1 MFGDGNDLLNEK
13 GLGKALDLLQELERN
28 TSDEV
33 RKQRLHARITIKI
46 GITLQPGNVSDRMKL
61 KMQGVTSDVSQGGC
75 MALFPLPCTVGDVY
89 QLTFDKSVL
98 DAPVT
103 FARCVRC
110 RLIREDAFEAGFSF
124 FRPIMLPGELL
135 A

>member
-1 MFGDGNDLLNEK
+1 M
-13 GLGKALDLLQELERN
+13 
-28 TSDEV
+28 
-33 RKQRLHARITIKI
+33 RKQRLHARITVKV

-75 MALFPLPCTVGDVY
+75 MALFPLPCRVGDVY
-89 QLTFDKSVL
+89 QLSFDKTTL
-98 DAPVT
+98 DVPVT

-124 FRPIMLPGELL
+124 FRPISLPGQLL
-135 A
+135 G